1 MKVREIE
8 LQENGLFTSL
18 VLQLGD
24 RFVRLL
30 RAARC
35 EVNFRVM
42 RQELLGFRVQ

>member
-8 LQENGLFTSL
+8 LQENGLFSCL

-30 RAARC
+30 GAARR

-42 RQELLGFRVQ
+42 R